1 MINTKEEAL
10 KLINEGRMDISE
22 QSDKLLDDTD
32 LMLRACSINIRN
44 LQKAS
49 KSLKGN
55 EDFILSL
62 IFNDESAFGYADNSL
77 QNDIEFAKKAIA
89 CNPDVYFYLP
99 FKMVSDREIALLAAS
114 RKIPLK
120 YIDANFYTDKE
131 IVIASLNSL
140 TSEQSYLLLSIKMQE
155 DKDVFEAYINSI
167 PKNKSVKIPKEIA
180 EKLLQIL

>member
-1 MINTKEEAL
+1 
-10 KLINEGRMDISE
+10 
-22 QSDKLLDDTD
+22 
-32 LMLRACSINIRN
+32 MLRACSVNIRN
-44 LQKAS
+44 LQKAGE
-49 KSLKGN
+49 SLKSN

-120 YIDANFYTDKE
+120 YIDAEFYTDKE

-140 TSEQSYLLLSIKMQE
+140 NSEQSYLLLSVKMQE

-167 PKNKSVKIPKEIA
+167 PQNKSVKIPKEIA